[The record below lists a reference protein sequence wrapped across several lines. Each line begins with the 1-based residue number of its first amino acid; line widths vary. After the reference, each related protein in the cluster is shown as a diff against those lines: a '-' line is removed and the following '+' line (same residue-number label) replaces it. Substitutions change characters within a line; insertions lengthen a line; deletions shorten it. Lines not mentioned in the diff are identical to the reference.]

1 MLDTNNH
8 SIHYKMYKSGKSWVF
23 AGLISAGLLLSFGGE
38 TAFADTPSDSDSTAT
53 QTEQVS
59 PEKPVVQPDQ
69 TTLSKS
75 STDSDPAPAQD
86 PEDNNPTEPENSQP
100 DNAPAPSDDPD
111 KNITPQDNEETNPSN
126 LHKNN
131 YSTSGGT
138 TDSLNKTPG
147 GSDVPPIKQTA
158 PERPQPRLAMA
169 PGAPTPVPAAAPV
182 AVTAPIAEDDESID
196 VWMPNKTLQAL
207 VANQLHKSVDS
218 LTKDD
223 MASLTTLAATHKQY
237 SPNVF
242 VNATDS
248 FDLTGLELATNLT
261 YLDLS
266 FDPTVDF
273 SSFPNK
279 PRSHWGDVTSLEKLS
294 GLTNLQTLILAHNRI
309 TDISPLGNLKN
320 LKVLDLSDNL
330 ISDFSM
336 LDASQFTSLS
346 IDKQLVTPDTVHFI
360 DPKNPTLTLSQLMKL
375 PQNFNGQYKQPFDQ
389 DDRYARYTRLV
400 SETATSEN
408 TLTGNMLFYRSG
420 TKLEDYKVLDDT
432 GTVQFTNIHLQ
443 NEDYI
448 INYSD
453 WTDIFEYPGVT
464 PIQHPYQY
472 YLRANLQV
480 SYTPTGSTNKK
491 NVYFTVFI
499 PYANPEK
506 AANLTVHYVD
516 MASNKPIQA
525 DKIITDKLTSD
536 TYDLTAEQ
544 TSVKGYT
551 FDHADGA
558 LTGNFTADPLTV
570 TLYFTKDPTKPVT
583 PVTPPV
589 VTPTTQTTVTAHY
602 VDQNGKTVHA
612 DQVLTGHAGD
622 SYSTTAFTIP
632 GYDLT
637 TTPENASGT
646 FGDTDTT
653 VTYVYRDQTS
663 GNGVEVNIDPA
674 DPAQPAKEEPTTGD
688 QAATIHHP
696 GSEATNQKG
705 GAAVRVPATTLTNQK
720 LTTPVKSVAA
730 SSASKTTLPQTNEHR
745 VTPLLGIVL
754 LLGTFLGFGLK
765 RKQH

>member
-23 AGLISAGLLLSFGGE
+23 AGLISAGLLLGFGGE
-38 TAFADTPSDSDSTAT
+38 TAFADTPADSAT
-53 QTEQVS
+53 PQTEQVS
-59 PEKPVVQPDQ
+59 PENPAAQPSQDDP
-69 TTLSKS
+69 TTLPKS
-75 STDSDPAPAQD
+75 DSDPAPAQS
-86 PEDNNPTEPENSQP
+86 PEDNIPTESKDSQP
-100 DNAPAPSDDPD
+100 GNDPAPSEAPD
-111 KNITPQDNEETNPSN
+111 KNITPQDNEETNSSN
-126 LHKNN
+126 LHKNDYN
-131 YSTSGGT
+131 TSGVT

-147 GSDVPPIKQTA
+147 DSDVSSLKQTA
-158 PERPQPRLAMA
+158 PERPQSRLVMA
-169 PGAPTPVPAAAPV
+169 PGTPTPAPTASPV

-196 VWMPNKTLQAL
+196 VWMPNKALQNL

-279 PRSHWGDVTSLEKLS
+279 LRSHWGDVTSLEKLS

-309 TDISPLGNLKN
+309 TDISPLGDLKS
-320 LKVLDLSDNL
+320 LKVLDLSDNQ

-336 LDASQFTSLS
+336 LDASQFTNLS
-346 IDKQLVTPDTVHFI
+346 IDNQLVTPDIVHFI
-360 DPKNPTLTLSQLMKL
+360 DPQNPTLTLSQLMKL

-389 DDRYARYTRLV
+389 DARYARYTRLE
-400 SETATSEN
+400 SETATPAN
-408 TLTGNMLFYRSG
+408 ILTGNMLFYRSG

-443 NEDYI
+443 KEPYT
-448 INYSD
+448 INYDD

-472 YLRANLQV
+472 YLRANLKV
-480 SYTPTGSTNKK
+480 SYTPNGSTGKK
-491 NVYFTVFI
+491 SVYFTVFI
-499 PYANPEK
+499 PYANPK
-506 AANLTVHYVD
+506 YLTVHYVD
-516 MASNKPIQA
+516 KTGKSIQT
-525 DKIITDKLTSD
+525 DKIMTGKFISD

-551 FDHADGA
+551 FDHADGK

-646 FGDTDTT
+646 FGNTDTT
-653 VTYVYRDQTS
+653 VTYVYSNLTS

-674 DPAQPAKEEPTTGD
+674 DPIHPATPIKQEPTTGD
-688 QAATIHHP
+688 QAATIHQP
-696 GSEATNQKG
+696 GTTNQKG
-705 GAAVRVPATTLTNQK
+705 GAAVRVPATTLTNQA
-720 LTTPVKSVAA
+720 LATPVKSVAT
-730 SSASKTTLPQTNEHR
+730 SSASKTTLPQTSEHR
-745 VTPLLGIVL
+745 VTPLLGIAL

>member
-1 MLDTNNH
+1 MLGTDNH

-23 AGLISAGLLLSFGGE
+23 AGLISAGLLLGFGGE
-38 TAFADTPSDSDSTAT
+38 TAFADTPADSAAP
-53 QTEQVS
+53 QAEQVS
-59 PEKPVVQPDQ
+59 PEKSVAQPSSQNDP

-75 STDSDPAPAQD
+75 DSGPAPVQS
-86 PEDNNPTEPENSQP
+86 PEDNNPTEPKDSQS
-100 DNAPAPSDDPD
+100 DNDPAPSDEPD
-111 KNITPQDNEETNPSN
+111 KNITPQDNEEANPSN

-131 YSTSGGT
+131 YSTSGVT

-147 GSDVPPIKQTA
+147 DSDVSSIKQTA
-158 PERPQPRLAMA
+158 PKRPQPRLAMA
-169 PGAPTPVPAAAPV
+169 PGAPTPAPAAAPV

-248 FDLTGLELATNLT
+248 FNLTGLELATNLT

-266 FDPTVDF
+266 FDPSVDF
-273 SSFPNK
+273 LSLQSGT
-279 PRSHWGDVTSLEKLS
+279 RSYWGDVTSLEKLA

-320 LKVLDLSDNL
+320 LKVLDLSDNQ

-336 LDASQFTSLS
+336 LDASQFTNLS
-346 IDKQLVTPDTVHFI
+346 IDNQLVTPDTVHFI
-360 DPKNPTLTLSQLMKL
+360 DPQNPTLTLSQLMKL

-389 DDRYARYTRLV
+389 DARYARYTRLE
-400 SETATSEN
+400 SETATSAN
-408 TLTGNMLFYRSG
+408 TLTGNMLFYHSG
-420 TKLEDYKVLDDT
+420 TVLTDYKVLDDT
-432 GTVQFTNIHLQ
+432 GTVQFTNIFPQ
-443 NEDYI
+443 NDGYI

-453 WTDIFEYPGVT
+453 WTDIFEYPDVT

-480 SYTPTGSTNKK
+480 SYTPTGSTSKK
-491 NVYFTVFI
+491 NVHFTVFI
-499 PYANPEK
+499 PYTNPK
-506 AANLTVHYVD
+506 YLTVHYVD
-516 MASNKPIQA
+516 KTGKSIQT
-525 DKIITDKLTSD
+525 DKIMTGKFISD

-551 FDHADGA
+551 FDHADGK
-558 LTGNFTADPLTV
+558 LTGNFTAKPLTV

-602 VDQNGKTVHA
+602 VDQNGKTIHA

-632 GYDLT
+632 GYDPT

-646 FGDTDTT
+646 FGDTDTS
-653 VTYVYRDQTS
+653 VTYVYTDHTS
-663 GNGVEVNIDPA
+663 GNGVEVNIDPV
-674 DPAQPAKEEPTTGD
+674 DPAQPAKQEPTTGD

-696 GSEATNQKG
+696 GSTNQKG
-705 GAAVRVPATTLTNQK
+705 GAAVRVPATTLTNQNPA
-720 LTTPVKSVAA
+720 TPVKSVATN
-730 SSASKTTLPQTNEHR
+730 SASKTTLPQTSEHR
-745 VTPLLGIVL
+745 VTPLLGIAL

-765 RKQH
+765 RKQP